1 MLICGYLDI
10 KSAGD
15 PWPCFSIFFDGRW
28 VRLSSV
34 SVSRL
39 GQRPTAK
46 RPQGLDIETE
56 RRMLPV
62 SEEDLCRCFQL
73 MIIIGSVEL
82 GLAHG
87 VPGCVGRPCL
97 SGSSIA
103 RDRRQDGDWGDSTW
117 VRSLILGRLSSLG
130 PAATGLL
137 GAGRG
142 FIGWSGAATGPPAAS
157 SGGGR
162 ENLVAQVAQGV
173 VAAASELAGH
183 RQQRQ
188 LAV

>member
-1 MLICGYLDI
+1 
-10 KSAGD
+10 
-15 PWPCFSIFFDGRW
+15 
-28 VRLSSV
+28 
-34 SVSRL
+34 
-39 GQRPTAK
+39 
-46 RPQGLDIETE
+46 
-56 RRMLPV
+56 MLPV
-62 SEEDLCRCFQL
+62 SEEDLYRCFQL
-73 MIIIGSVEL
+73 MIIVGSVEL

-97 SGSSIA
+97 SGSSTA

-142 FIGWSGAATGPPAAS
+142 FIGWSGAATSPPASS